1 MVLQC
6 LMWSLDHTQGV
17 AHGWPLFPTRTVLPF
32 NSASSF
38 QRICDSR
45 ELRRISSPSSIWRTP
60 THPHI
65 DTHTQTHLHTTII
78 HIYPKEAKQTPPYS
92 PPNNPCPTPHP
103 FLPSSLGWYGE
114 EQEEALNVAKHGGGE
129 FEPPIIIVC
138 HHQHRRRL
146 NQQQQQQQQ
155 QSPQSHLH
163 LHTLFR
169 WSFRIFPALSRQLRG
184 TRTAPEIPPDWQ
196 DSAPRESHQETTG
209 SSNMYYFFKYFYSTK
224 KRYKKKIGVMLLI
237 NGMRMS
243 FTFLREKTH
252 MPIFTPRRRP
262 YEDS

>member
-1 MVLQC
+1 MCSC
-6 LMWSLDHTQGV
+6 LVKWI
-17 AHGWPLFPTRTVLPF
+17 PTGK
-32 NSASSF
+32 A
-38 QRICDSR
+38 
-45 ELRRISSPSSIWRTP
+45 PSSNIILGGVNLNGATVSDVIFGSHARSGSRLAFVPNENCVTVQQCFLIPKNLRFPWIEEDQQSII
-60 THPHI
+60 HL
-65 DTHTQTHLHTTII
+65 THTHTSSHRYAHTHTHLHTTII

-103 FLPSSLGWYGE
+103 FLPSSLGCYGE

-224 KRYKKKIGVMLLI
+224 KRYKKK
-237 NGMRMS
+237 
-243 FTFLREKTH
+243 
-252 MPIFTPRRRP
+252 
-262 YEDS
+262 